1 MVISRYN
8 FLSTNSQTT
17 TTLSDDWN
25 VAGVVVGDKM
35 WTCLVYLL
43 WRANEGD
50 EERGRSKG
58 GFWRAA
64 EMVLDRVT
72 EMAHV
77 TTLKA
82 HSYGKVGSFGSSLV
96 YLIVELDKQ
105 IYGELGTNRVRT
117 VDRGI

>member
-1 MVISRYN
+1 
-8 FLSTNSQTT
+8 
-17 TTLSDDWN
+17 
-25 VAGVVVGDKM
+25 
-35 WTCLVYLL
+35 
-43 WRANEGD
+43 
-50 EERGRSKG
+50 
-58 GFWRAA
+58 
-64 EMVLDRVT
+64 MVLDRVT

-96 YLIVELDKQ
+96 YLIVEVGIDKQ